1 MTMFLEQRTTHTL
14 FCCCLSMLLI
24 ASACTQ
30 QLPDTRAADEAT
42 IRDLD
47 AQWSK
52 TASANDLDATV
63 AFYSDDATVLPPNA
77 PIATTKQ
84 AIRTLWVS
92 LLVPGATVSW
102 QATKVEVSR
111 PGDLGYLLGTYVVT
125 LKDSPGKPVD
135 SGKLVEVWKKQ
146 PDRKWKCVV
155 DTYNSDLRSAPATEN
170 KKD

>member
-1 MTMFLEQRTTHTL
+1 MTMFLEQRTTPAL
-14 FCCCLSMLLI
+14 FCCLSMLLL
-24 ASACTQ
+24 ATACTQ
-30 QLPDTRAADEAT
+30 QLPDARAADEAT

-52 TASANDLDATV
+52 AASANDLDATV

-111 PGDLGYLLGTYVVT
+111 PGDLGYLLGAYVVT

-146 PDRKWKCVV
+146 PDGKWKCVV
-155 DTYNSDLRSAPATEN
+155 DTYNSDLPAAT
-170 KKD
+170 K

>member
-1 MTMFLEQRTTHTL
+1 MTLLLKQLRVLAFGS
-14 FCCCLSMLLI
+14 CLSFLLLN
-24 ASACTQ
+24 SACTQ
-30 QLPDTRAADEAT
+30 QLPDARSADEAT

-52 TASANDLDATV
+52 AASANDLDATV

-84 AIRTLWVS
+84 TIRTLWVS

-102 QATKVEVSR
+102 QATKVEASR
-111 PGDLGYLLGTYVVT
+111 SGDLGYLLGAYVVT
-125 LKDSPGKPVD
+125 LKDSQGKPVD

-146 PDRKWKCVV
+146 SDGKWKCVV
-155 DTYNSDLRSAPATEN
+155 DTYNSDLPLPAPQE
-170 KKD
+170 KRK

>member
-1 MTMFLEQRTTHTL
+1 MTLLLKQLRVLAFG
-14 FCCCLSMLLI
+14 CCLSFLLLI
-24 ASACTQ
+24 SACTQ
-30 QLPDTRAADEAT
+30 QLPDARAADEAT

-52 TASANDLDATV
+52 AASANDLDATV

-77 PIATTKQ
+77 PIASTKE

-111 PGDLGYLLGTYVVT
+111 PGDLGYLLGTYAVT
-125 LKDSPGKPVD
+125 LKDSQGKPVD

-146 PDRKWKCVV
+146 SDGKWKCVV
-155 DTYNSDLRSAPATEN
+155 DTYNSDLPPAREPE
-170 KKD
+170 KK

>member
-1 MTMFLEQRTTHTL
+1 MTLLLKQLRVLAFG
-14 FCCCLSMLLI
+14 CCLSFLLLI
-24 ASACTQ
+24 SACTQ
-30 QLPDTRAADEAT
+30 QVPDTRVADEAT

-52 TASANDLDATV
+52 AASTNDLDATV

-84 AIRTLWVS
+84 TIRTLWVS

-102 QATKVEVSR
+102 QATKVEASR
-111 PGDLGYLLGTYVVT
+111 SGDLGYLLGTYAVT
-125 LKDSPGKPVD
+125 LKDSQGKAVD

-146 PDRKWKCVV
+146 PDGKWKCVV
-155 DTYNSDLRSAPATEN
+155 DTYNSDLPAAT
-170 KKD
+170 K